1 VEAFSHGLEAFSDDM
16 TIQEY
21 RQLRA
26 QGLTPEEIAHQQKSN
41 KLTLGKALKNTATK
55 AADAV
60 TDFIGARPIA
70 DTFGAEIARAQAD
83 TPEEKNYTSSTAPSL
98 KKVTGSALQT
108 GSLLI
113 PTGGIARGASKLAT
127 PLVGKTA
134 ANIAGK
140 GAAGATV
147 GYGLDVGKN
156 LQGDGPELRPGAA
169 TAIGAALPILSSILG
184 LSIKSAPRKLEEIN
198 LRLTP
203 VERQNLQKSGKD
215 IASYLSKKRLV
226 GTPSQRYARVNTLYD
241 DMEKQVQDTITKSGK
256 VFSKTQVLK
265 ELDEIPEQ
273 FTNDPELFTEA
284 TNVINR
290 YKQVILDKHSTQI
303 DAAVINEFKRNLF
316 KRAYAANSSDVV
328 SDARLAMGGY
338 FKKMLDDNIDGL
350 QSLNKEYGYLIAAK
364 RALFKASSRPE
375 LGLVGKL
382 TGAAAG
388 TAIGTGLGGAAGAA
402 AGALLGPQ
410 VGKIALGT
418 LPRSAAGATLQTIS
432 QSLQKL
438 PSTNGQVSLK
448 SVLALIESLRLP
460 SELDTD

>member
-1 VEAFSHGLEAFSDDM
+1 M

-21 RQLRA
+21 KQLRA
-26 QGLTPEEIAHQQKSN
+26 QGLTPEEIAHKQKTN
-41 KLTLGKALKNTATK
+41 KLTLGNALKNSATK

-70 DTFGAEIARAQAD
+70 DTFGAEIARVRAD
-83 TPEEKNYTSSTAPSL
+83 SPQEKNLISGGAPSL
-98 KKVTGSALQT
+98 KKVTGSAIQT

-113 PTGGIARGASKLAT
+113 PTAPIARGVSKAVA

-134 ANIAGK
+134 ATIAGK
-140 GAAGATV
+140 SAAGAAV

-156 LQGDGPELRPGAA
+156 LQEDAPELRPGAA
-169 TAIGAALPILSSILG
+169 TVIGAALPILSSILG
-184 LSIKSAPRKLEEIN
+184 LSIKAAPRKLEEIN

-215 IASYLSKKRLV
+215 IATYLSKKNLV
-226 GTPSQRYARVNTLYD
+226 GTPNQRYAKVSTIYD
-241 DMEKQVQDTITKSGK
+241 DMEQRVQDTITKSGK
-256 VFSKTQVLK
+256 TFPREQVLR
-265 ELDEIPEQ
+265 ELDEIPNQ

-290 YKQVILDKHSTQI
+290 YKQVILDKHGSSI
-303 DAAVINEFKRNLF
+303 EAAVINEFKRNLF
-316 KRAYAANSSDVV
+316 KRAYATNSTDVV

-364 RALFKASSRPE
+364 RALFKASSRSE

-388 TAIGTGLGGAAGAA
+388 TAIGTGLGGAPGAA

-410 VGKIALGT
+410 VGKVLLGT
-418 LPRSAAGATLQTIS
+418 LPRSAVGATLQTVS

-448 SVLALIESLRLP
+448 SVLALIEKLRLP
-460 SELDTD
+460 SDLETD